1 MQKILIATTN
11 QAKLEEIRESLSDV
25 PIACIG
31 LKDMGITQVVE
42 ETGKTFEENAILK
55 AKFYA
60 EKSGLA
66 TLADDGGL
74 EIDALN
80 GEPGVHSHRWIHKD
94 REDEDEELIAY
105 TIEKMKSLPH
115 VKRGGQL
122 RVVVA
127 LALPNG
133 DVHTSEGIIRGIIA
147 EKPSSYRQKGFPY
160 RSLLYLPKLKK
171 FYNHDELAKEEN
183 NAYNHRRRAIEKLK
197 PFIKKMSFLRPPAS
211 AMLKALRAGKQ
222 ESKYKKWIP
231 DPDFAKASPG
241 EASPE

>member
-1 MQKILIATTN
+1 MQNILIATSN
-11 QAKLEEIRESLSDV
+11 QAKFEEIRQFLSDI
-25 PIACIG
+25 PITCVG
-31 LKDMGITQVVE
+31 LRDVGITDSVE

-55 AKFYA
+55 ATLYA
-60 EKSGLA
+60 KKSGLA

-74 EIDALN
+74 EIDALH

-94 REDEDEELIAY
+94 REDEDEELIEY
-105 TIEKMKSLPH
+105 TIDQLRGLPR

-133 DVHTSEGIIRGIIA
+133 DVHISEGIIRGIIA

-197 PFIKKMSFLRPPAS
+197 PFIKKMSFLR
-211 AMLKALRAGKQ
+211 KQ
-222 ESKYKKWIP
+222 ES
-231 DPDFAKASPG
+231 
-241 EASPE
+241 

>member
-1 MQKILIATTN
+1 MKQKILIATTN
-11 QAKLEEIRESLSDV
+11 QAKLEEIRQFLSDI
-25 PIACIG
+25 PITCVG
-31 LKDMGITQVVE
+31 LRDVGITDSVE

-55 AKFYA
+55 ARFYA
-60 EKSGLA
+60 QLSGLP

-80 GEPGVHSHRWIHKD
+80 GEPGIHSHRWIHKD
-94 REDEDEELIAY
+94 QEDEDEELIAY
-105 TIEKMKSLPH
+105 TIQKLRGLPR

-133 DVHTSEGIIRGIIA
+133 DVHISEGIIRGIIA

-183 NAYNHRRRAIEKLK
+183 NAYNHRRKAIEKLK
-197 PFIKKMSFLRPPAS
+197 PYISN
-211 AMLKALRAGKQ
+211 LKSQAPNHK
-222 ESKYKKWIP
+222 
-231 DPDFAKASPG
+231 
-241 EASPE
+241 

>member
-1 MQKILIATTN
+1 MKQKILIATTN
-11 QAKLEEIRESLSDV
+11 KAKLEEIRQFLSDI
-25 PIACIG
+25 PITCVG
-31 LKDMGITQVVE
+31 LRDVGITDSVE

-55 AKFYA
+55 ATFYA
-60 EKSGLA
+60 KKSGLP

-94 REDEDEELIAY
+94 REDEDEELIEY
-105 TIEKMKSLPH
+105 TIDQLRGLPH

-160 RSLLYLPKLKK
+160 RSLLYLPTIKK
-171 FYNHDELAKEEN
+171 FYNHDELTKEEN
-183 NAYNHRRRAIEKLK
+183 NAYNHRRSAIEKLK
-197 PFIKKMSFLRPPAS
+197 PIIREHL
-211 AMLKALRAGKQ
+211 
-222 ESKYKKWIP
+222 I
-231 DPDFAKASPG
+231 
-241 EASPE
+241 